1 MEGDNKAIKRF
12 LRSHGGRISHLHC
25 HDARRR
31 VTPTF
36 PGAGEVDYGHVESE
50 LGDFDG
56 TVALE
61 VFTDDETLLL
71 DSARRI
77 AGGSASTFK

>member
-12 LRSHGGRISHLHC
+12 LRSHGGGSHTSHC

-31 VTPTF
+31 GDTHLPV
-36 PGAGEVDYGHVESE
+36 GAGEVDYGHVESE

-56 TVALE
+56 TVG
-61 VFTDDETLLL
+61 
-71 DSARRI
+71 RP
-77 AGGSASTFK
+77 

>member
-1 MEGDNKAIKRF
+1 
-12 LRSHGGRISHLHC
+12 
-25 HDARRR
+25 

-36 PGAGEVDYGHVESE
+36 PWGAGEVDYGHVESE

-77 AGGSASTFK
+77 AERLGVDF

>member
-12 LRSHGGRISHLHC
+12 LRSHGAGSHTSTVTTP
-25 HDARRR
+25 AAG

-36 PGAGEVDYGHVESE
+36 RGSRRGRLRPRESE

-77 AGGSASTFK
+77 AERLGVDF

>member
-1 MEGDNKAIKRF
+1 
-12 LRSHGGRISHLHC
+12 
-25 HDARRR
+25 
-31 VTPTF
+31 
-36 PGAGEVDYGHVESE
+36 VESE

-77 AGGSASTFK
+77 AERLGVDF